1 MNLLTTEEIRKLKM
15 PQVLELMRELEDTY
29 DLEMPLV
36 EFSSEAL
43 DEVDAI
49 ANMLASLLDQRNWL
63 EDTRY
68 ILQHSLL

>member
-1 MNLLTTEEIRKLKM
+1 MNLLTTEEIQKLKM

-49 ANMLASLLDQRNWL
+49 ANMLASLQDQQDWL
-63 EDTRY
+63 QDTRY

>member
-1 MNLLTTEEIRKLKM
+1 MNLLTTEEIQKLKM

-36 EFSSEAL
+36 EFPSAAFA
-43 DEVDAI
+43 EVDAI
-49 ANMLASLLDQRNWL
+49 ANMLASLLDQRDWL

-68 ILQHSLL
+68 TLQHSLL

>member
-49 ANMLASLLDQRNWL
+49 ANMLASLQDQQDWL
-63 EDTRY
+63 QDTRY